1 MKIKY
6 VIIILIHFLGFFV
19 NGQNRSVSGKVIS
32 EDLEPLAGVQI
43 RNSDNELVGETDF
56 DGQFNIII
64 SEKNDSL
71 LFFYA
76 GMEFA
81 DIKLKEDCE
90 NVEVIM
96 MHYVIYDFISSKKID
111 RLRKKRF
118 KKLNEKHLL
127 ATDKG
132 IFQNKQSCYV
142 RNFKPIQPDLDR
154 KGK

>member
-6 VIIILIHFLGFFV
+6 VIIILILFLGFFV

-56 DGQFNIII
+56 DGQFKILI
-64 SEKNDSL
+64 SQKNDSL
-71 LFFYA
+71 LFLYT
-76 GMEFA
+76 GMEIT
-81 DIKLKEDCE
+81 DIKLKEGCE

-96 MHYVIYDFISSKKID
+96 MYYVIYDFISSKKID

-132 IFQNKQSCYV
+132 IFQNKDSCYV
-142 RNFKPIQPDLDR
+142 RSFKPLQPNLDR
-154 KGK
+154 KGR

>member
-6 VIIILIHFLGFFV
+6 LIIILVLFLGFFV
-19 NGQNRSVSGKVIS
+19 NGQNRSVYGKVIS

-43 RNSDNELVGETDF
+43 KNSDNELLGETDF
-56 DGQFNIII
+56 DGRFKIII
-64 SEKNDSL
+64 SQKNDSL
-71 LFFYA
+71 LFRFT

-96 MHYVIYDFISSKKID
+96 MYYVIYDFITSKKID